1 MAKKGAFTIEGQVV
15 KIERITEQQ
24 HYPDG
29 EPSESQ
35 SVEVMILTGSEDDP
49 YYVRA
54 PMPPASADRVRMRQR
69 VTITFEPG
77 D

>member
-24 HYPDG
+24 HFPDG

-35 SVEVMILTGSEDDP
+35 SAEVMILTGEHTYLDYLLRPLYDA
-49 YYVRA
+49 VRKA
-54 PMPPASADRVRMRQR
+54 FRES
-69 VTITFEPG
+69 
-77 D
+77 